1 MILSDKTPVR
11 LVQMSLFFSAVNF
24 LMAGIHVSSI
34 LLFLVFSAS
43 VYICSR
49 LFILVERLDM
59 TLTPELPEIRSFL
72 MLGAVLFISIASF
85 AYSWVFGVF
94 YASVFGL
101 YLISPYDRDWI
112 AGKSSMVVHD
122 NKVEYRKSEA

>member
-1 MILSDKTPVR
+1 MLLSDKTPTR
-11 LVQMSLFFSAVNF
+11 LVQLSLFFSAVNF
-24 LMAGIHVSSI
+24 LIAGIHLSSLI
-34 LLFLVFSAS
+34 LFLVFTAS
-43 VYICSR
+43 VYITSR

-59 TLTPELPEIRSFL
+59 TLAPELPEIRSYL
-72 MLGAVLFISIASF
+72 LLSAILFIGVASC

-101 YLISPYDRDWI
+101 YIVSPYDRDWI
-112 AGKSSMVVHD
+112 AGKSSMVVHE